1 MSLKLGLSKS
11 AKERA
16 VASIKSI
23 SIREKILKILFGK
36 KHRLTIIVPSES
48 LEEIIIEESKR
59 A

>member
-36 KHRLTIIVPSES
+36 NHRLTIIVPSES